1 MMVSYWVYHNP
12 VDSGSMILANFPI
25 KINSSAKNIYVQKII
40 YSALVVKHWNTL
52 KWPITEERLYTIW
65 YIHWREYA
73 QSVEGVLC
81 MNKIIF
87 FIFLMTHDNGINI
100 MLIKKLRIKNSIK
113 ITWKNFIFS
122 RPLITEK
129 KKLE

>member
-65 YIHWREYA
+65 FQLYDSGKGKTTGMVND
-73 QSVEGVLC
+73 QL
-81 MNKIIF
+81 
-87 FIFLMTHDNGINI
+87 L
-100 MLIKKLRIKNSIK
+100 
-113 ITWKNFIFS
+113 S
-122 RPLITEK
+122 RVR
-129 KKLE
+129 